1 MPDNITQFYL
11 YAFPLT
17 FVASDNIVTYGYK
30 DYLNANNI
38 PVLEINTKV
47 KPSNNFVTFFND
59 CIADIS
65 KRNSQ
70 KLPYRRQR
78 Q

>member
-38 PVLEINTKV
+38 PVLEIDTKV

-70 KLPYRRQR
+70 KLPYRQR